1 MSWTDVSMSAGTA
14 GSCAMTGS
22 LQCSVNCFLN
32 TDESSFGKADLEVL
46 QEQKPAAF
54 QPAGVHGTAR
64 SHSSA
69 HTGISGVWGGRGE
82 EL

>member
-1 MSWTDVSMSAGTA
+1 
-14 GSCAMTGS
+14 MTGS

-32 TDESSFGKADLEVL
+32 TDESSFGRADLEVL

-54 QPAGVHGTAR
+54 QPAGVHGTA
-64 SHSSA
+64 SSPFSL
-69 HTGISGVWGGRGE
+69 HTGISGGWEGKGE